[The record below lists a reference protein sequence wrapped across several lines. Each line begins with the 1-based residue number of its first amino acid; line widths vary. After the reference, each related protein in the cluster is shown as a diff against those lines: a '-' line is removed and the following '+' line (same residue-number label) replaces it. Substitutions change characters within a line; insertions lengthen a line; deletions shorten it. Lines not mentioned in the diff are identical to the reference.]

1 MTLDNFIELS
11 QYWPFLLKGVGW
23 TFLISI
29 IAIIGGSVLGLGVA
43 LMRVS
48 PFWILRSICVVY
60 VDFFRT
66 TPLLVQ
72 LVWFYYAFPIVT
84 KISLSEIEAGIMAMT
99 LYSAA
104 YLAEIFRAGILS
116 VEKGQHEAAAALG
129 FRPATT
135 MWRIVLPQGIV
146 RMIPAI
152 ANIFISKVKDSAL
165 VSTIGVPEL
174 LRQASVMG
182 EFTALR
188 MESLTI
194 AALLFF
200 CMTYPLSLGTNLLH
214 KRFSSTERRPSTK
227 PDAALPA
234 PVTVG
239 VRES

>member
-1 MTLDNFIELS
+1 MSLDNFIELF
-11 QYWPFLLKGVGW
+11 QYYPFLLKGMGW
-23 TFLISI
+23 TLLISVT
-29 IAIIGGSVLGLGVA
+29 AIVGGSLIGLLIA
-43 LMRVS
+43 LFRVS
-48 PFWILRSICVVY
+48 RFRVLRAIGVVY

-72 LVWFYYAFPIVT
+72 LVWFYYAFPILAKVQLT
-84 KISLSEIEAGIMAMT
+84 EIEAGLMAMT

-104 YLAEIFRAGILS
+104 YLAEIFRAGIVS

-129 FRPATT
+129 MRRITA
-135 MWRIVLPQGIV
+135 MWRIIIPQGIV

-152 ANIFISKVKDSAL
+152 ANIFVSKVKDSAL

-194 AALLFF
+194 AALLYF
-200 CMTYPLSLGTNLLH
+200 CMTYPLSKATDALH
-214 KRFSSTERRPSTK
+214 RRLSSTERRSASGE
-227 PDAALPA
+227 DAATTGHL
-234 PVTVG
+234 TG
-239 VRES
+239 MRET